1 MGDVCSSVCSS
12 IEEVPLQA
20 FASSKE
26 FSLEGVICWT
36 EDSIVD
42 PGIFDSEWDSL
53 RGQRGL
59 LLLNKR

>member
-1 MGDVCSSVCSS
+1 
-12 IEEVPLQA
+12 LRA
-20 FASSKE
+20 FESSKDLT
-26 FSLEGVICWT
+26 LEGVICWT